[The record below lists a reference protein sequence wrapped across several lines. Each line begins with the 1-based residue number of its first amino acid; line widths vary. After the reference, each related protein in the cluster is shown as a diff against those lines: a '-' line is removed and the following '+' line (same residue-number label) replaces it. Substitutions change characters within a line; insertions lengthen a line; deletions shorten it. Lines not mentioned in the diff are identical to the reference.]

1 MILLYHTKAKNVNTF
16 IQLYRIYMQNSQK
29 LAEMTAKAQFQLV
42 ILTNTSDAFSKK
54 LLNNDD
60 LTKISY
66 QLQQTWQYHF
76 LQNIISCNQ

>member
-1 MILLYHTKAKNVNTF
+1 
-16 IQLYRIYMQNSQK
+16 MQNSQK
-29 LAEMTAKAQFQLV
+29 LAEMTAKAQFQLA